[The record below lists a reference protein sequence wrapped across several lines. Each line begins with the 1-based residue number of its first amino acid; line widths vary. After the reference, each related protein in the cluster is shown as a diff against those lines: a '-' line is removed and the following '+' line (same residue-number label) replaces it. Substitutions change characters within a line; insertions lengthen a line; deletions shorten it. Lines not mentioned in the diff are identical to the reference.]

1 MSGIGF
7 QVLEAAGRRIDDIYV
22 YSRDTWGDAQARRY
36 VADLFAC
43 FEAIV
48 ARRVVWRRI
57 PAEFGIDGYYIRH
70 AHHYVYW
77 RLLSDGDVG
86 IVTILHE
93 RMHQIDR
100 FRDDTP
106 G

>member
-36 VADLFAC
+36 VGDLFAC
-43 FEAIV
+43 FEAIA

-57 PAEFGIDGYYIRH
+57 PAESRSTAIT
-70 AHHYVYW
+70 
-77 RLLSDGDVG
+77 SDMRITTSIGVCSQ
-86 IVTILHE
+86 TA
-93 RMHQIDR
+93 MSAS
-100 FRDDTP
+100 
-106 G
+106 